1 MSTPEE
7 FAQLKLNF
15 VDPVQHHYEVIC
27 PGVLV
32 GETVAARSQQTGD
45 APMQISDKARRFVAG
60 VMFALADQR
69 ADHAGRPAHDY
80 PAPSA
85 ATILFLK

>member
-1 MSTPEE
+1 
-7 FAQLKLNF
+7 
-15 VDPVQHHYEVIC
+15 
-27 PGVLV
+27 
-32 GETVAARSQQTGD
+32 
-45 APMQISDKARRFVAG
+45 MQISDKARRFVAG
-60 VMFALADQR
+60 GMFALADQR